1 MKRVIDSHRFIVT
14 LTSDNSFPF
23 SSFSPLFRKVWFR
36 IEMESVKINE
46 LMGENY
52 LFVEWYAPAEFE
64 VV

>member
-23 SSFSPLFRKVWFR
+23 SSFPRWFR